1 MDSQAAVTRAAS
13 IKLQKELNQLSK
25 GESSSFSVGLVDD
38 DNLFEWNVTLLG
50 PADSYYEGGMFKAVL
65 KFPLNYPY
73 EPPAMRFTSDLWHP
87 NVYQDGRVCISI
99 LHKAGDDPNGYE
111 RAEERWSP
119 VQTVETI
126 LVSIISML
134 SEPNPDSPA
143 NVDAAK
149 MWRDDKKA
157 YRREVRRCV
166 DKSLDW

>member
-1 MDSQAAVTRAAS
+1 MDVQAAVTRAAS
-13 IKLQKELNQLSK
+13 IKLQKELLQLSK
-25 GESSSFSVGLVDD
+25 GESSSFSVGL
-38 DNLFEWNVTLLG
+38 WNVTLLG

-73 EPPAMRFTSDLWHP
+73 EPPTMRFTSDLWHP
-87 NVYQDGRVCISI
+87 NVYPDGRVCISI
-99 LHKAGDDPNGYE
+99 LHKAGEDPNGYE
-111 RAEERWSP
+111 RPEERWSP

-134 SEPNPDSPA
+134 SEPNPESPA
-143 NVDAAK
+143 NIDAAK

-166 DKSLDW
+166 DKSFEW